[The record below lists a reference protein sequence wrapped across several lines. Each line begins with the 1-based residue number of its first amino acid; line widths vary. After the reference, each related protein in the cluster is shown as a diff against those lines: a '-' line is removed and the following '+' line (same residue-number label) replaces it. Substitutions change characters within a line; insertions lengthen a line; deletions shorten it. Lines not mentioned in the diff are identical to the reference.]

1 MGVPPAGALVAITIK
16 ARVKAAIRRVVDT
29 VQIADTV
36 QIVDTTNKEEVVLTN
51 NVAVDPIKIKEEVT
65 TITRGITRTTEMKT
79 KTGITNKIGIII
91 IDQLVPADFLLKEAH
106 AVMVITA
113 DLCMISNHLA
123 KQNIAGFST
132 KILYQSQLDN
142 EKKTNIFLCPVSVHV
157 CYLICLYT
165 YKILS
170 NLSCFLAILAIL
182 AAK

>member
-1 MGVPPAGALVAITIK
+1 MI
-16 ARVKAAIRRVVDT
+16 
-29 VQIADTV
+29 
-36 QIVDTTNKEEVVLTN
+36 
-51 NVAVDPIKIKEEVT
+51 
-65 TITRGITRTTEMKT
+65 T

-142 EKKTNIFLCPVSVHV
+142 EKKDFSLPSVHV

-182 AAK
+182 PSGKKKPQNYPRDDKDYHIIHTVYAINSKLPVLYIIDLYSISHHTLRIFGINLSIPCYFKRILNPNKQVS